1 MTTSIRTRLW
11 WSHVLVIA
19 SALAVVAA
27 LLFIYIIQNPST
39 YRIASARLTAIAS
52 LLRKN
57 ENTILSLTP
66 AQLQAQVENV
76 DNNYDVRVII
86 FNNRRQIIAD
96 SRQAEGDRISMPL
109 LPRLRLSSV
118 LRDQNNNPWLYIL
131 QHIGNSRWLMVAIP
145 RPSVPLL
152 TILGDQLML
161 PILGSAGVALL
172 ISLFV
177 AYWLSRWIG
186 NPLQRVIAA
195 SRNIPSE
202 NTAAIALHGPREVQ
216 ELAQAFNEMKDRVL
230 ATQKSQRD
238 LVANVSHELKT
249 PLTSIQ
255 GFSQAILDETANDP
269 SSRQQAAR
277 IIYDE
282 AGRMNRMVM
291 ELLDLARLDAG
302 TFELHYAEIDMAA
315 LLKNIV
321 DQLAPQ
327 AQSGGLKIHMETAP
341 LPPIM
346 GDGDRLAQ
354 VFTNLIDNAIK
365 NTPAGG
371 QLSLR
376 ASKIDSEL
384 QIEVMDTGNGIPPEA
399 LPHIFDRFYQA
410 DASRPGG
417 KKHGAGL
424 GLAIAREIVEAHGGK
439 IGVRSKER
447 PGLDG
452 DGVYGSTFT
461 VTLPLTIPGTST
473 VVSKRKKKS

>member
-1 MTTSIRTRLW
+1 
-11 WSHVLVIA
+11 
-19 SALAVVAA
+19 
-27 LLFIYIIQNPST
+27 
-39 YRIASARLTAIAS
+39 
-52 LLRKN
+52 
-57 ENTILSLTP
+57 
-66 AQLQAQVENV
+66 
-76 DNNYDVRVII
+76 
-86 FNNRRQIIAD
+86 
-96 SRQAEGDRISMPL
+96 
-109 LPRLRLSSV
+109 
-118 LRDQNNNPWLYIL
+118 
-131 QHIGNSRWLMVAIP
+131 
-145 RPSVPLL
+145 
-152 TILGDQLML
+152 ML

-202 NTAAIALHGPREVQ
+202 NAAAIALQGPREVQ

-291 ELLDLARLDAG
+291 DLLDLARLDAG

-315 LLKNIV
+315 LLNNIV
-321 DQLAPQ
+321 DKLAPQ

-371 QLSLR
+371 QISLR

-461 VTLPLTIPGTST
+461 VTLPLTIPVTST